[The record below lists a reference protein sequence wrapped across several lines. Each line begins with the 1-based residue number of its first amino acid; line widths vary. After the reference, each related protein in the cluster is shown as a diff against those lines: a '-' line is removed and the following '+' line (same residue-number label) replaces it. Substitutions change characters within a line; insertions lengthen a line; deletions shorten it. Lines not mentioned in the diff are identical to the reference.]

1 MLNVQYSKL
10 NKVCLAIIFFFLV
23 YEHIENHFSGWEVY
37 LWNTQYSVTGEKG
50 NKNANK

>member
-10 NKVCLAIIFFFLV
+10 NKVMFSNKFFFLV
-23 YEHIENHFSGWEVY
+23 YEHIENHFSDWEVY